1 MDIYFGLNC
10 YLIAIMLLIV
20 VTVLLFGIYD
30 AFTWKWL
37 NTLCKTILIGAI
49 MFVIMSF
56 LALLV

>member
-37 NTLCKTILIGAI
+37 NTLCKTILIG
-49 MFVIMSF
+49 VILYVIVSF

>member
-1 MDIYFGLNC
+1 MDIYFESNC

-30 AFTWKWL
+30 AFPWKWL
-37 NTLCKTILIGAI
+37 NTLCKTILIGVI
-49 MFVIMSF
+49 LFVIVSF

>member
-37 NTLCKTILIGAI
+37 NTLCKTILIGVI
-49 MFVIMSF
+49 LFVIVSF

>member
-1 MDIYFGLNC
+1 MDIYFESNY
-10 YLIAIMLLIV
+10 YLIAIVLLIMV
-20 VTVLLFGIYD
+20 IVLLFGIYD

-49 MFVIMSF
+49 LFIIVLF

>member
-10 YLIAIMLLIV
+10 YLIAIVLLII
-20 VTVLLFGIYD
+20 VTVFLFGIYD

-37 NTLCKTILIGAI
+37 NTLCKTILIG
-49 MFVIMSF
+49 VILYIIVSF